1 MVLPTPDRTQRPCSS
16 CTGRGPA
23 PGAGTG
29 CAPRSP
35 PTAGRRAWPTSPAPG
50 ERPPES
56 GRTRARCCG
65 ARRGARVR
73 WSWSRTPMPGPRG
86 GGRDRPRRPSGRLP
100 AGGRAGETVP
110 GCHPAA
116 VAPEPRGF
124 RPVPD
129 DPVATFCGDVPRRA
143 AEAASRRWGRGA
155 RSRSSGPWPVRAGAR
170 SRPRMSC
177 ASGTARRALQEG
189 TWPFAPPGRSG
200 CPVTTRCSCP
210 CPGSA
215 PRSSRGSPAR
225 RAPER
230 GIATPPPGEG
240 FHRGT
245 LSGRPGDGPRRPRGV
260 DRRGRKA

>member
-1 MVLPTPDRTQRPCSS
+1 MLPAPDRTHRPCSS
-16 CTGRGPA
+16 CTGRGTA

-29 CAPRSP
+29 CGPCSP
-35 PTAGRRAWPTSPAPG
+35 PTAGRRAWPTSPAPRG
-50 ERPPES
+50 RPPES

-65 ARRGARVR
+65 AWRGSRVR
-73 WSWSRTPMPGPRG
+73 WSWSRTPTPGPRG
-86 GGRDRPRRPSGRLP
+86 GGRDRARRLSGRLP
-100 AGGRAGETVP
+100 AGGRAGETVL

-116 VAPEPRGF
+116 VVPEPRGF
-124 RPVPD
+124 RPVTD
-129 DPVATFCGDVPRRA
+129 DPVATFCGDVPRGA
-143 AEAASRRWGRGA
+143 AEAAVARLGRRA
-155 RSRSSGPWPVRAGAR
+155 RSRSSSPWPVRAGAR

-177 ASGTARRALQEG
+177 ASGTAPCGLPSRR

-200 CPVTTRCSCP
+200 YPVTTRRSRP

-230 GIATPPPGEG
+230 GIAAPPPGEG

-260 DRRGRKA
+260 DGRGRKA